1 MARRRDHR
9 PGLTLL
15 EVLLVTAIILVLGTV
30 ATLTMSA
37 WYGDVRVKAAADQ
50 VQSAWTEARTRAI
63 EEQRPYRFSVEAST
77 GKFRV
82 APDGPEF
89 WDGSG
94 GGSSQD
100 DENAAPPYIEEGELA
115 GKIVFEVPSE
125 LPTEGSWTTV
135 AIFNPD
141 GTCQNDTEIT
151 LREHDDD
158 GVPIVIRVRAMTGA
172 ITVKKKPREE
182 Q

>member
-1 MARRRDHR
+1 MVRGRNRR
-9 PGLTLL
+9 PGFTLL
-15 EVLLVTAIILVLGTV
+15 EVLLVTAIILILGSV
-30 ATLTMSA
+30 AMLTISA

-50 VQSAWTEARTRAI
+50 VQGAWTEARASAI
-63 EEQRPYRFSVEAST
+63 EDGRPYRFAVEAGT

-94 GGSSQD
+94 GSSQD
-100 DENAAPPYIEEGELA
+100 DENAGPPHIEDGELA
-115 GKIVFEVPSE
+115 GKIIFEVPDD

-151 LREHDDD
+151 LREHDED

-172 ITVKKKPREE
+172 ISVRKQASEAK
-182 Q
+182 